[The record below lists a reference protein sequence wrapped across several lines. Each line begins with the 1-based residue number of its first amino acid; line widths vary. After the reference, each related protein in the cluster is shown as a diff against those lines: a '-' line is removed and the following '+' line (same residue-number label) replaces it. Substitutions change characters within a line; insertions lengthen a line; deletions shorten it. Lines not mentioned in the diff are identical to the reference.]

1 MGRLKVH
8 DASTADALLAVAERL
23 AETEGVG
30 AITVRRLA
38 DEIGTTTRAIYST
51 FGTKDALIAALG
63 IRAFELLEISV
74 RRGALTDDPVQD
86 LVYAGAT
93 AFRDFARKHT
103 GLYRIAFDPVATPP
117 QIWSQVAPVNA
128 DAWDALVQRVAR
140 LGLDGPVEPLAM
152 QFHAMCEGLAIN
164 ELRGNLGP
172 ARAAKSIWTQAL
184 TALVSGWTKVE
195 VA

>member
-63 IRAFELLEISV
+63 IRAFALLEHSV
-74 RRGALTDDPVQD
+74 RRGALTDDPVRD

-93 AFRDFARKHT
+93 AFRNFARNHT

-128 DAWDALVQRVAR
+128 DAWDALVHRVAR
-140 LGLDGPVEPLAM
+140 LGLDVPAEPLAM

-172 ARAAKSIWTQAL
+172 TRAAKSVWTQAL